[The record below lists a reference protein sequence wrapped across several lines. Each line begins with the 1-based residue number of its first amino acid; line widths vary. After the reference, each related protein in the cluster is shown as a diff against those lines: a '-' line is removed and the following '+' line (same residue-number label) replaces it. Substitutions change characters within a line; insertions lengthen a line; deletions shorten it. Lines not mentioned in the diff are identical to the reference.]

1 MTPAPIE
8 NPATQADYY
17 TDLPVGEI
25 LRRTRVHYNQTLDD
39 AANYLRIR
47 ASQLEALEK
56 NDIAQLPGQ
65 VYAIGYIRTY
75 SEYLGLDGEKMVYLF
90 KQQSG
95 AKPSKPELHFPV
107 PASESKAPNLF
118 IIFGSLAVLALV
130 IGVWIALSAVGK
142 SRDKTIA
149 EIPSVPAD
157 MRGSPAAGP
166 PAPAPIANT
175 QTTPISAAALAAAGI
190 GPATTVTAPA
200 AAAPANA
207 GTAPVAAPATQQYTT
222 GQNPTATSPQIANA
236 QPAATTP
243 TTGAIPAAPA
253 TAEAT
258 SSPAT
263 TAPQTPATTAPAA
276 VPTGPKKEIIIT
288 IKDRSWVEVRD
299 KQGKPILSRILKPG
313 EVFIVPEANYGLR
326 LDTGNAGG
334 IELKV
339 NGQPYPPLGKEGD
352 ILRGFV
358 LDGNKMVEKLPA
370 SAAR

>member
-1 MTPAPIE
+1 MTPAPVT
-8 NPATQADYY
+8 NPASQADYY

-25 LRRTRVHYNQTLDD
+25 LRRTRTHYGQTLDD

-56 NDIAQLPGQ
+56 NDLKQLPGQ

-95 AKPSKPELHFPV
+95 SKPSKPELHFPV
-107 PASESKAPNLF
+107 PASESKAPNLL

-130 IGVWIALSAVGK
+130 IGVWIALSTVGK
-142 SRDKTIA
+142 TRDKTIA

-157 MRGSPAAGP
+157 MRGPAAAGP
-166 PAPAPIANT
+166 PAPTPMSNVAAKAPTLNAN
-175 QTTPISAAALAAAGI
+175 AAAMAAI
-190 GPATTVTAPA
+190 
-200 AAAPANA
+200 AAPPGAPTQMAAIN
-207 GTAPVAAPATQQYTT
+207 PVAAPV
-222 GQNPTATSPQIANA
+222 A
-236 QPAATTP
+236 QA
-243 TTGAIPAAPA
+243 TTGATTAASVPDPASIAETTALPTAGSTAPA
-253 TAEAT
+253 TA
-258 SSPAT
+258 AT
-263 TAPQTPATTAPAA
+263 TAGAPAA
-276 VPTGPKKEIIIT
+276 VVATPAAAPVATGPKKEIVIT
-288 IKDRSWVEVRD
+288 IQERSWVEVRD

-334 IELKV
+334 IALTV
-339 NGQPYPPLGKEGD
+339 NGQPYPPLGKAGD
-352 ILRGFV
+352 ILRGFL
-358 LDGNKMVEKLPA
+358 LDGNKMVDKLPA

>member
-1 MTPAPIE
+1 MTPAPVE
-8 NPATQADYY
+8 NPASQADYY

-56 NDIAQLPGQ
+56 NDLTQLPGQ

-95 AKPSKPELHFPV
+95 SRPSKPELHFPV

-142 SRDKTIA
+142 ARDKTIA

-157 MRGSPAAGP
+157 MRGSAAAGP
-166 PAPAPIANT
+166 PAPAPIANAQAT
-175 QTTPISAAALAAAGI
+175 AISPAALATAGI
-190 GPATTVTAPA
+190 GAAPA
-200 AAAPANA
+200 ATAQQATPSATTTPQTAAVTPQ
-207 GTAPVAAPATQQYTT
+207 TAPVAA
-222 GQNPTATSPQIANA
+222 TATPA
-236 QPAATTP
+236 PAATTDAQTPAATATVAP
-243 TTGAIPAAPA
+243 TTTPVAATAAAIATQPA
-253 TAEAT
+253 TA
-258 SSPAT
+258 
-263 TAPQTPATTAPAA
+263 
-276 VPTGPKKEIIIT
+276 VPVATGPKKEIVIT
-288 IKDRSWVEVRD
+288 IIERSWVEVRD

-313 EVFIVPEANYGLR
+313 EVFIIPEANYGLR

-370 SAAR
+370 SAVR

>member
-8 NPATQADYY
+8 NPASQADYY

-56 NDIAQLPGQ
+56 NDLSQLPGQ

-95 AKPSKPELHFPV
+95 SRPSKPELHFPV

-142 SRDKTIA
+142 ARDKTIA

-157 MRGSPAAGP
+157 MRGSAAAGP
-166 PAPAPIANT
+166 PAPAPIANAQAT
-175 QTTPISAAALAAAGI
+175 AISPAALATAGI
-190 GPATTVTAPA
+190 GAAPA
-200 AAAPANA
+200 ATAQQATPGAIPSVTTTSQAAAATPQ
-207 GTAPVAAPATQQYTT
+207 TAPVAAIATPA
-222 GQNPTATSPQIANA
+222 
-236 QPAATTP
+236 PAAADVQTP
-243 TTGAIPAAPA
+243 AAMATAAPA
-253 TAEAT
+253 TTPVAAAAT
-258 SSPAT
+258 ATQPA
-263 TAPQTPATTAPAA
+263 AA
-276 VPTGPKKEIIIT
+276 VPVATGPKKEIIIT
-288 IKDRSWVEVRD
+288 IIERSWVEVRD

-370 SAAR
+370 SAVR